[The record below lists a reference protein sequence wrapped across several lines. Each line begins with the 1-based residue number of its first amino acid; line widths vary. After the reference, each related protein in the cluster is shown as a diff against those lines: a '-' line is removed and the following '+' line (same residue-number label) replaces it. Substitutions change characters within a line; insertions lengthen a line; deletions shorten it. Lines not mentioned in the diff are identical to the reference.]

1 MKKVYAVTMGRDYD
15 FEVAGI
21 FSTLK
26 RAQAFVDKKLAKMKK
41 ENEAS
46 APHYNYGDNGFDSA
60 TIDEWVINDESYIG

>member
-15 FEVAGI
+15 FEMAGV

-46 APHYNYGDNGFDSA
+46 APQYSHDNGFDSA